1 MKIKKNKI
9 FEVSSNYSTDYV
21 LASDIDDA
29 IVEYVKNIPKDESC
43 VVKSAKYIGELL
55 NR

>member
-29 IVEYVKNIPKDESC
+29 IIEYVKNVPKDENF
-43 VVKSAKYIGELL
+43 VIKSARYIGELL